1 MFSRVGMG
9 RVADIIGNRP
19 AFMISFAAT
28 AVSLIWGLVTKDLWG
43 LYLFAFVFG
52 LGWGN
57 QAVLRF
63 ALTSEVFGL
72 ASLGLVMGALGM
84 AEQVTAAF
92 GSFIAGYIFDV
103 VDNYQPVFWIGIGIS
118 LMGILL
124 AWGLKPAIRK

>member
-1 MFSRVGMG
+1 
-9 RVADIIGNRP
+9 
-19 AFMISFAAT
+19 MISFAAT

-72 ASLGLVMGALGM
+72 ASLGLVLGALGV
-84 AEQVTAAF
+84 AEQTTAAF
-92 GSFIAGYIFDV
+92 GSYIAGYIFDV
-103 VDNYQPVFWIGIGIS
+103 VGNYQPVFWIGIGIS

-124 AWGLKPAIRK
+124 ASGLKPAIRK